1 MIFLNKNQ
9 LYESLVRKFFY
20 TFLISIVFIISI
32 PVYAIT
38 ENYREFIT
46 IDEIHSGMKGIGKTV
61 FSGIRIEEFEVE
73 VIDVIHGTKI
83 SHPYILVKLSG
94 DKIDNNGGISAG
106 MSGSP
111 VYFEGKLAGAISH
124 AWEMSEHNLCL
135 ITPID
140 IMLTLFD
147 YIGKEKQN
155 VYSNASINN
164 AIISLG
170 FDENLNIKLTDLEE
184 ILNKINNFSTNNQ
197 NSINNFRYIQ
207 SPLLIG
213 GFRGRAIDYI
223 KNNLQQYGITLIQ
236 TISEFPDI
244 NNELE
249 INTGIKKILPGS
261 AVGVQLSTGD
271 VSAISIG
278 TATYCQDNY
287 VLAFGHPFLHYGNV
301 SYLFSAVYIYHSF
314 PSIVMPFKIGS
325 PYLLLGE
332 VIQDRNAGI
341 LARINRFPSIVSC
354 KINVFDADRDMNI
367 VSGTKVVPQKT
378 IVQSIIPALLIQSVD
393 NAIDRI
399 GQGTANVKF
408 SLRHKDTGKI
418 LYYDN
423 IFFSENDIAVEIS
436 QDLNNLF
443 DLLYNNFY
451 ERIDLN
457 EIVINVTIKEHN
469 QKAIIKDVKLDI
481 KECYPGDIIEIP
493 IIITPFRQADEQKMV
508 QIKLPDDITA
518 DSVVVVV
525 RGGSSKEEMSD
536 KSIPPDN
543 QNYLLNGWPEIEK
556 HLKEKEKNNQIIAEV
571 VLLND
576 NGRSDLMI
584 RNETDDTKNNLKVIL
599 DTNFVI
605 EGYHEIFLNIK
616 NKNIS
621 NTE

>member
-9 LYESLVRKFFY
+9 LYKPLVWKFFY
-20 TFLISIVFIISI
+20 ILLISIVFNISI
-32 PVYAIT
+32 PIYAIT
-38 ENYREFIT
+38 ENYGEFIT

-61 FSGIRIEEFEVE
+61 FSGIKIEEFEVE
-73 VIDVIHGTKI
+73 VIDVIHGTGI

-140 IMLTLFD
+140 MMLTLFD

-155 VYSNASINN
+155 VYSNASINS
-164 AIISLG
+164 AIISLD
-170 FDENLNIKLTDLEE
+170 FNENLKIKLTDLEA
-184 ILNKINNFSTNNQ
+184 ILN
-197 NSINNFRYIQ
+197 SIYNFRYIQ

-213 GFRGRAIDYI
+213 GFRERASDYI
-223 KNNLQQYGITLIQ
+223 KNNLQEYGITLIQ

-244 NNELE
+244 SNELE

-278 TATYCQDNY
+278 TATYCKDNY
-287 VLAFGHPFLHYGNV
+287 VLAFGHPFLHHGNV

-354 KINVFDADRDMNI
+354 KINVFDSDRDMNI
-367 VSGTKVVPQKT
+367 ASGTKVIPQKE
-378 IVQSIIPALLIQSVD
+378 IVQSIVPALLIQSVD

-399 GQGTANVKF
+399 GQGTANIKF
-408 SLRHKDTGKI
+408 SLRYNDAGKI
-418 LYYDN
+418 LHYDN

-469 QKAIIKDVKLDI
+469 QKAIIKEVKLDI
-481 KECYPGDIIEIP
+481 KECHPGDIIEIP
-493 IIITPFRQADEQKMV
+493 IIITPFRQADEEKMV

-518 DSVVVVV
+518 GSAVVIV
-525 RGGSSKEEMSD
+525 RGGSSKEEISG
-536 KSIPPDN
+536 KSIPQDN

-556 HLKEKEKNNQIIAEV
+556 YLKEKEKNNQIIAEV
-571 VLLND
+571 VLFND
-576 NGRSDLMI
+576 NERPNLMI
-584 RNETDDTKNNLKVIL
+584 RNDTDDIKNNLKVIL

-616 NKNIS
+616 NKNI
-621 NTE
+621 NETE